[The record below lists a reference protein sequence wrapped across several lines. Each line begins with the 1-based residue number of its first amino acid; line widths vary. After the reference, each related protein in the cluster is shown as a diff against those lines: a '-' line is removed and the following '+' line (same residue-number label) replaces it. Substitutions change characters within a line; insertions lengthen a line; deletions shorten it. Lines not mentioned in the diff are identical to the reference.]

1 MRFAVSR
8 YKARWTERQ
17 GFRRVPAAQMA
28 VSPTAKGLP
37 VAVLGAGL
45 AGLRAGLEL
54 ERLGVEHRVFER
66 LAWPGGHATTT
77 FDEGYRFDRTGHLL
91 HLRDPAL
98 REQVSEW
105 LAGDLREITRRSVIW
120 SNGVYTRYP
129 FQANTF
135 GLPPA
140 VANECVLDF
149 VKAHFAG
156 PQAAPEN
163 FEQFCLQHF
172 GAGITRH
179 FMLPY
184 NARLWGVAP
193 HEITSAWCERFV
205 PLPTLE
211 DVIAGAVGLNQR
223 ELGYNQKFLYPRLG
237 IGELPRAMYRRSAH
251 VELGREPRRIDLDAR
266 VLEFDDERVPFDVL
280 ISTAPLKALLGLI
293 DPLPSAVFAAAQR
306 LRATH
311 LYYLDLALER
321 QPRTD
326 FHWTYVPEAKYP
338 FYRVGCY
345 SHFSPDVVPPGAGSL
360 YVELADR
367 NEPVLTELL
376 PRVTAALAEMGI
388 IEGPRHVRFAR
399 VRRIDCA
406 YVIFDHAYYDAL
418 AVIRPFLAEARIL
431 STGRYGGWQYGA
443 MEDALREGAVA
454 AAESVKLLAGG
465 ADR

>member
-1 MRFAVSR
+1 
-8 YKARWTERQ
+8 
-17 GFRRVPAAQMA
+17 MA
-28 VSPTAKGLP
+28 VSPTAKALP

-54 ERLGVEHRVFER
+54 TRLGVEHRVFER

-91 HLRDPAL
+91 HLRDPELKASVL
-98 REQVSEW
+98 EW
-105 LAGDLREITRRSVIW
+105 LDGDVREITRRSVIW

-140 VANECVLDF
+140 VAKECVLDF
-149 VKAHFAG
+149 VQAHFAG
-156 PQAAPEN
+156 PQPPPKN
-163 FEQFCLQHF
+163 FEEFCLQHF

-179 FMLPY
+179 FMVPY
-184 NARLWGVAP
+184 NSRLWGVAP

-205 PLPTLE
+205 PLPSLE
-211 DVIAGAVGLNQR
+211 DVIAGAVGANER
-223 ELGYNQKFLYPRLG
+223 ELGYNQRFLYPRLG
-237 IGELPRAMYRRSAH
+237 IGELPRAMHERSTSVAL
-251 VELGREPRRIDLDAR
+251 EREARRIDLKAR
-266 VLEFDDERVPFDVL
+266 VIEFDNERVPFEAL
-280 ISTAPLKALLGLI
+280 ITTLPLKLFLGLC
-293 DPLPSAVFAAAQR
+293 DPLPSEVRAAANL

-321 QPRTD
+321 PPRTD
-326 FHWTYVPEAKYP
+326 FHWAYVPEAKYP

-345 SHFSPDVVPPGAGSL
+345 THFSPALAPPGTGSL

-367 NEPVLTELL
+367 SEPELSELL
-376 PRVTAALAEMGI
+376 PRVVSALTEMGV
-388 IEGPRHVRFAR
+388 IEGARDVRFAR
-399 VRRIDCA
+399 VRRIDYA
-406 YVIFDHAYYDAL
+406 YVIFDHAYYGAL
-418 AVIRPFLAEARIL
+418 ERIRPFLAEANLL

-454 AAESVKLLAGG
+454 AAESARLAG
-465 ADR
+465 ARS